1 MMTNNKGPAMGCAVL
16 LVLIAGGLLV
26 LWACA
31 RVIGCGLGIV

>member
-1 MMTNNKGPAMGCAVL
+1 MSGKGPATGCAVL
-16 LVLIAGGLLV
+16 LVMLAGALFV